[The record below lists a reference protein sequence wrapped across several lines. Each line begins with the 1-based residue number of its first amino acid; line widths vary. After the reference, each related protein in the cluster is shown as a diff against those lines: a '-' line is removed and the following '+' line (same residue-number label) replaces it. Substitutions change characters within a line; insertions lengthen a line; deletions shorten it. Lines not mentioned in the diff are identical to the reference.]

1 MNSILDMLSSL
12 FGTSKQ
18 HKQTHRENR
27 SPFSSPYTTITS
39 TLGARR
45 TEPNERR
52 RIAANFD
59 GQDPDDGEDAAE
71 DDRLLE
77 EEEYIEEEQEEDEVE
92 EEDEDE
98 DEDGDNTPLL
108 PIFSAAHLGEQKG
121 LLNEVSC

>member
-1 MNSILDMLSSL
+1 MIPVLDMLASI

-18 HKQTHRENR
+18 HKQANRDHR

-45 TEPNERR
+45 SEPNERR
-52 RIAANFD
+52 RIAADFD
-59 GQDPDDGEDAAE
+59 AQDLDDGEDAAE

-77 EEEYIEEEQEEDEVE
+77 EEEDTEEEQEEEEVE
-92 EEDEDE
+92 GE

-108 PIFSAAHLGEQKG
+108 PIFSAAHLGE
-121 LLNEVSC
+121 

>member
-1 MNSILDMLSSL
+1 MTSMLDMLSSI

-18 HKQTHRENR
+18 HRQANRDNR

-45 TEPNERR
+45 SEPNERR
-52 RIAANFD
+52 RIAADFD

-77 EEEYIEEEQEEDEVE
+77 EEGNIQEESEEEEEVE
-92 EEDEDE
+92 EEDDE
-98 DEDGDNTPLL
+98 D
-108 PIFSAAHLGEQKG
+108 
-121 LLNEVSC
+121 